1 MNGSAVLRVV
11 AASKSFGA
19 TQAVRDV
26 SLEVGPGEVVALV
39 GENGA
44 GKSTL
49 IRLISGELAAD
60 SGEVWVGGRSLTA
73 DPHLARKSGVAVI
86 HQELS
91 YVPTMTVAENLML
104 ARMPRRRLRWLVDR
118 RRLLSSAAA
127 AIRTIDD
134 TIRLDAQMSDLTVG
148 NRQVVE
154 IARAVGAEPD
164 LLLLDEP
171 TAALDAREVDR
182 LFAVIRSLRARGIGM
197 IYVSHRLAELESIA
211 DRFVVMRDGAVV
223 ATHEEV
229 VDRDRLVGEIVGR
242 QLSARVPHAL
252 AGDTT
257 AGDVGLAVD
266 LTTDGALRQLTF
278 HARKGQ
284 AIGLYGLPGSGVESV
299 ARAIVGDIS
308 TGGSIQI
315 GNVKLGPRRTPR
327 QCCRA
332 GIAHVPSD
340 RRGEGLFAE
349 LPMRTN
355 ISIGALAMRSP
366 WRFLTRSAEDANAGP
381 LAKRADVRPA
391 RLASPVSSLSGGN
404 QQKVMFARWLATR
417 PRVMVLD
424 QPTRGV
430 DVGAKAQIYDL
441 IDDLR
446 SDGAVVV
453 VISPEPDELIQ
464 VCDVIGVLHD
474 GEIAG
479 FHLVEDIEEE
489 ELVALAMTGRE
500 QP

>member
-11 AASKSFGA
+11 QASKSFGA

-182 LFAVIRSLRARGIGM
+182 LFAVIRSLRAQGIGM
-197 IYVSHRLAELESIA
+197 IYVSHRLAELELIA

-366 WRFLTRSAEDANAGP
+366 WRFLTRSAEDAAAGP
-381 LAKRADVRPA
+381 LAKRGRCSSSPTGRSRGRTLWGQPTEGDVRP
-391 RLASPVSSLSGGN
+391 LAGN
-404 QQKVMFARWLATR
+404 PAASDGPR
-417 PRVMVLD
+417 PTDPRRRRRR
-424 QPTRGV
+424 QGT
-430 DVGAKAQIYDL
+430 
-441 IDDLR
+441 DLR
-446 SDGAVVV
+446 SHRRPAIGRRRGGRDLTRTRRVDSGLRRDRRPAQRRDRRV
-453 VISPEPDELIQ
+453 SPRRR
-464 VCDVIGVLHD
+464 
-474 GEIAG
+474 
-479 FHLVEDIEEE
+479 
-489 ELVALAMTGRE
+489 TSRRKNSWRWR
-500 QP
+500 